1 MHLFPARVF
10 MDPGPLPGQFVL
22 GIREL
27 KFNLG
32 VNLNSRVKRQLP
44 GPGCFQLYSREL
56 FVELF

>member
-27 KFNLG
+27 KFNL
-32 VNLNSRVKRQLP
+32 
-44 GPGCFQLYSREL
+44 E
-56 FVELF
+56 